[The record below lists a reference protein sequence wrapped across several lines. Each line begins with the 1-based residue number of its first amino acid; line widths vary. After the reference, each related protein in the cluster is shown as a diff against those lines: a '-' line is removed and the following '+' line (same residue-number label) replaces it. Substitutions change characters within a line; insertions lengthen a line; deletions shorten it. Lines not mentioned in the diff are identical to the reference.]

1 MLPFSKGVTNLKIG
15 IYGGTFDPP
24 HLGHMEAAR
33 ASIAVL
39 GLDKLIFMP
48 AKQPPHKQLSENS
61 ASPEQRLAMTDLMA
75 DGLLLPRVAEV
86 SDLELRREGKSYT
99 SDTLREL
106 KTRYPDDELWLL
118 MGTDMFMTLQ
128 NWYEAEQIM
137 SMAGIAAFARTQ
149 SNSDELLQIQGKYL
163 SETYH
168 ARVTIVQL
176 PKIREVSSTQV
187 RRQKSGEGLWPPVW
201 GYILRQGLYGVS
213 GDMKHLSDADL
224 RAVSYSMIRAKRI
237 AHVQGCEEEAVR
249 LAQCWGANVE
259 HARRA
264 AILHDC
270 TKYLSLSE
278 QLAICEQYHV
288 ELDDMERTAVKL
300 LHSKTGAALA
310 RYVFGEPEEVCQAI
324 CWHTTGKADMT
335 LLEKI
340 LYIADY
346 MEPTR
351 DFDGVERLRDL
362 VYVDLNAAV
371 LLGTEMSVEEMKG
384 YGNPI
389 HPNTLA
395 ARDFLKGMDS

>member
-1 MLPFSKGVTNLKIG
+1 MKIG

-33 ASIAVL
+33 AAIAVL
-39 GLDKLIFMP
+39 GLDKLLFIP
-48 AKQPPHKQLSENS
+48 AKQPPHKQLSSNS
-61 ASPEQRLAMTDLMA
+61 ASPEQRLAMTELMA
-75 DGLLLPRVAEV
+75 DGLLMPGVVDV
-86 SDLELRREGKSYT
+86 SDLELKREGKSYT

-106 KTRYPDDELWLL
+106 KNRFPDGELWLL

-128 NWYEAEQIM
+128 NWHESEQIM
-137 SMAGIAAFARTQ
+137 AMAGIAAFARTE
-149 SNSDELLQIQGKYL
+149 SDSGEMLEIQGKYL
-163 SETYH
+163 SENYG

-176 PKIREVSSTQV
+176 PKIHEVSSTQV
-187 RRQKSGEGLWPPVW
+187 RQRGTGEGLWPPVW
-201 GYILRQGLYGVS
+201 GYILRHGLYGMPVN
-213 GDMKHLSDADL
+213 MKGLSDADL

-270 TKYLSLSE
+270 TKYLNLQE
-278 QLAICEQYHV
+278 QLEICERYHV
-288 ELDDMERTAVKL
+288 ALDDMERGAVKL

-310 RYVFGEPEEVCQAI
+310 EHVFGEPREVCQAI

-351 DFDGVERLRDL
+351 DFAGVEKLREL
-362 VYVDLNAAV
+362 VYTDLDAAV
-371 LLGTEMSVEEMKG
+371 LLGTEMSVEEMTG

-395 ARDFLKGMDS
+395 ARDFLKGIDP